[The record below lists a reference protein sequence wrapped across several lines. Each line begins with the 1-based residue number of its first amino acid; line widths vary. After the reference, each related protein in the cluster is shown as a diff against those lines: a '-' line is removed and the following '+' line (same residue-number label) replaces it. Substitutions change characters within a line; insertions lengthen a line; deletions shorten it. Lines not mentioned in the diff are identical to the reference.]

1 MPRDQGML
9 RTPATPSLTRSVV
22 PVAIGHAARSHSM
35 PTGIRFAGAV
45 HTLSALESC
54 RTSATTARWL
64 LNASG
69 AVANFLVEAA
79 FAPPGT
85 MASAQ
90 AATPE
95 ATCASRL
102 DVRMNRSFFVI
113 LFCTIIVFMAAS
125 ILVWP
130 ALAEVDQESAKKI
143 EESISRKPLL
153 VFVAKGDSR
162 ACGAGCT
169 EWIAIEGFF
178 DNQAAE
184 RIKNFLINLNRY
196 DLPVFFNS
204 NGGFLSQAISIGSF
218 LREYRMTTGIGRT
231 VPLDCKPTAPISNA
245 CRDLIMRAHEQQA
258 TLIYEK
264 ARCDSACVFALIG
277 GSTRHVSA
285 EVALLIHSPYYLY
298 GDQRQDVDN
307 ALLKH
312 FVITMG
318 IDTSLVDAALAVPFE
333 RTHAMSRG
341 EIDQFGIETNGYYET
356 SWTLMRGV
364 PQMPKGALIAKSV
377 TAPTEGN
384 VDAYESRTV
393 FFSCSPPNG
402 QQSQLTYRMLLPKG
416 VASTPEVQL
425 GSDQHVYRL
434 RTVGS
439 VENSQVKVL
448 NLSFE
453 QSREIAD
460 AVSLH
465 FNEYGTPGSHRDIN
479 FSTSGLPR
487 R

>member
-1 MPRDQGML
+1 M
-9 RTPATPSLTRSVV
+9 S
-22 PVAIGHAARSHSM
+22 
-35 PTGIRFAGAV
+35 
-45 HTLSALESC
+45 
-54 RTSATTARWL
+54 
-64 LNASG
+64 
-69 AVANFLVEAA
+69 
-79 FAPPGT
+79 
-85 MASAQ
+85 
-90 AATPE
+90 
-95 ATCASRL
+95 
-102 DVRMNRSFFVI
+102 RSFFVI
-113 LFCTIIVFMAAS
+113 LFRTIIVFMAAS
-125 ILVWP
+125 IP
-130 ALAEVDQESAKKI
+130 FSPGFAEVDQESAKKI
-143 EESISRKPLL
+143 EESIARKPLL

-162 ACGAGCT
+162 ACGAGCS

-196 DLPVFFNS
+196 DLPVFLNS

-218 LREYRMTTGIGRT
+218 LREHRMTTGVGRT

-245 CRDLIMRAHEQQA
+245 CRDLIIRAHEQQA

-285 EVALLIHSPYYLY
+285 EAALLIHSPYYLS

-318 IDTSLVDAALAVPFE
+318 VDTSLVDAALTVPFE

-341 EIDQFGIETNGYYET
+341 EIDQFGIETNSYYET

-393 FFSCSPPNG
+393 FFSCIPPNG
-402 QQSQLTYRMLLPKG
+402 QQNQLTYRLLLPKG
-416 VASTPEVQL
+416 GASTPEVQL

-465 FNEYGTPGSHRDIN
+465 FNEYGTLGSHRDIN

-487 R
+487 RLEELKAACEMSDVISLTPDRSLASPERPRRLFYYPPGDTNGVPYNTLQECNKARERAGNAGVCVMK